1 MDIKINVVKL
11 VLGIMVVF
19 YDIGFVIQHYCLY
32 NKKSLA
38 VVSEKYQPPTE
49 SSINASLLPIKED
62 IVA

>member
-32 NKKSLA
+32 NKKSL

-49 SSINASLLPIKED
+49 SNINASLLPIKED